1 MIPTANFTALWEFA
15 VPLRTFY
22 NVYMR
27 IRYIAPGCALLAL
40 ALSAAVYF
48 LDFPRIPVLQQNNLN
63 TEGKTFQYYYDVPSG
78 FTVEIPD
85 GFALYDIERSYEKSS
100 FALGDVEMFETA
112 GYDGQWFIN
121 VFDVDDAGYVPWS
134 KNHIATEHD
143 VDSIRVNGMPALRR
157 RSTSTRIPDW
167 ELVEV
172 AVRRGERVYV
182 IHNGGRNEAGFEKF
196 YNSFTLEN
204 DNHN

>member
-1 MIPTANFTALWEFA
+1 
-15 VPLRTFY
+15 
-22 NVYMR
+22 MR
-27 IRYIAPGCALLAL
+27 ILYILLGCALLAL
-40 ALSAAVYF
+40 ATSAAAYF
-48 LDFPRIPVLQQNNLN
+48 LDFPRIPVLRPDKPT
-63 TEGKTFQYYYDVPSG
+63 TEGHNLQYYDVPSG

-85 GFALYDIERSYEKSS
+85 GFALYDIERSYQKSS

-112 GYDGQWFIN
+112 GYDGQWFM
-121 VFDVDDAGYVPWS
+121 
-134 KNHIATEHD
+134 
-143 VDSIRVNGMPALRR
+143 VNGVPALRR

>member
-1 MIPTANFTALWEFA
+1 
-15 VPLRTFY
+15 
-22 NVYMR
+22 MR
-27 IRYIAPGCALLAL
+27 ISYFIICCVSLVLAG
-40 ALSAAVYF
+40 SAATY
-48 LDFPRIPVLQQNNLN
+48 LWCTRNIPALQQNAPSPDGN
-63 TEGKTFQYYYDVPSG
+63 TRQYTDIPAG
-78 FTVEIPD
+78 FNVEIPAN
-85 GFALYDIERSYEKSS
+85 FALYDIERSYEQSS
-100 FALGDVEMFETA
+100 FAFGGVAMFDTA